1 MIACI
6 LGKVTRNIICWKNRG
21 KFKMVER
28 AGSMIKKFDI
38 RNTKNAKDLL
48 TIQIPSYKV
57 EAEIIGYDDI
67 PPLKDTVNTLKQCG
81 ETFFGYY
88 IKEELCAAISV
99 KVIDN
104 EVDIHRLI
112 VHPDHFRKG
121 IAQKLLTF
129 IEGQFD
135 TMKITVATGSK
146 NSPAVTLYMKNGFRI
161 TKEVQVNQY
170 LSLTYFEKK
179 I

>member
-1 MIACI
+1 
-6 LGKVTRNIICWKNRG
+6 
-21 KFKMVER
+21 MVE
-28 AGSMIKKFDI
+28 GGGFMIKKFDI
-38 RNTKNAKDLL
+38 RNTKNAEKLL
-48 TIQIPSYKV
+48 KIQIPSYKV
-57 EAEIIGYDDI
+57 EAEVIDYEDI
-67 PPLKDTVNTLKQCG
+67 PPLKDTVNTLQQCG
-81 ETFFGYY
+81 ENFFGYY

-99 KVIDN
+99 KVSDH

-135 TMKITVATGSK
+135 IKTIIVATGSK
-146 NSPAVTLYMKNGFRI
+146 NTPAITLYKKNGFQV
-161 TKEVQVNQY
+161 TKEVQVNEH

-179 I
+179 FLSD

>member
-1 MIACI
+1 
-6 LGKVTRNIICWKNRG
+6 
-21 KFKMVER
+21 
-28 AGSMIKKFDI
+28 MIKQFDI
-38 RNTKNAKDLL
+38 RLPKNAEKLL
-48 TIQIPSYKV
+48 EIQMPAYKV

-88 IKEELCAAISV
+88 INEELCAAISL

-129 IEGQFD
+129 IERQFD
-135 TMKITVATGSK
+135 KRIIIVATGSK
-146 NSPAVTLYMKNGFRI
+146 NKPAITLYKKNGFRI
-161 TKEVQVNQY
+161 TKEVQINEH

-179 I
+179 LLSD

>member
-1 MIACI
+1 M
-6 LGKVTRNIICWKNRG
+6 R
-21 KFKMVER
+21 
-28 AGSMIKKFDI
+28 GSMIKQFDI
-38 RNTKNAKDLL
+38 GLPKNAEKLL
-48 TIQIPSYKV
+48 EIQMPAYKV
-57 EAEIIGYDDI
+57 EAEIIGYNDI
-67 PPLKDTVNTLKQCG
+67 PPLKDTVNTLKECR

-88 IKEELCAAISV
+88 INEELCAAISV

-129 IEGQFD
+129 IERQFD
-135 TMKITVATGSK
+135 KRIIIVATGSK
-146 NSPAVTLYMKNGFRI
+146 NKPAITLYKKNGFRI
-161 TKEVQVNQY
+161 TKEVQVNEH

-179 I
+179 LLSD

>member
-1 MIACI
+1 
-6 LGKVTRNIICWKNRG
+6 
-21 KFKMVER
+21 
-28 AGSMIKKFDI
+28 MIKQLDI
-38 RNTKNAKDLL
+38 RITKNAEKLL
-48 TIQIPSYKV
+48 EIQIPSYKV

-67 PPLKDTVNTLKQCG
+67 PPLKDTVKTLKQCG

-88 IKEELCAAISV
+88 INEELCAAISV

-121 IAQKLLTF
+121 IALKLLTF
-129 IEGQFD
+129 IERQFD
-135 TMKITVATGSK
+135 TMTITVATGSK
-146 NSPAVTLYMKNGFRI
+146 NKPAITLYKKNGFRI
-161 TKEVQVNQY
+161 TKEVQVNEH

-179 I
+179 LLSE

>member
-1 MIACI
+1 
-6 LGKVTRNIICWKNRG
+6 
-21 KFKMVER
+21 
-28 AGSMIKKFDI
+28 MIKQFDI
-38 RNTKNAKDLL
+38 CLPKNAEKLL
-48 TIQIPSYKV
+48 EIQMPAYKV

-67 PPLKDTVNTLKQCG
+67 PPLKDTVNTLKECG

-88 IKEELCAAISV
+88 INEELCAAISV

-135 TMKITVATGSK
+135 TKTLLVATGSK
-146 NSPAVTLYMKNGFRI
+146 NKPAITLYKKNGFHM
-161 TKEVQVNQY
+161 TKEVQVNEH

-179 I
+179 LLSD

>member
-1 MIACI
+1 
-6 LGKVTRNIICWKNRG
+6 
-21 KFKMVER
+21 MVER
-28 AGSMIKKFDI
+28 GGSMIKKFDI

-57 EAEIIGYDDI
+57 EAEIIGYDEI

-135 TMKITVATGSK
+135 TMTITVATGSK
-146 NSPAVTLYMKNGFRI
+146 NSPPITLYMKNGFRI
-161 TKEVQVNQY
+161 TKEVQVNQF

>member
-1 MIACI
+1 
-6 LGKVTRNIICWKNRG
+6 
-21 KFKMVER
+21 
-28 AGSMIKKFDI
+28 MIKQFDI
-38 RNTKNAKDLL
+38 RLPKNAEKLL
-48 TIQIPSYKV
+48 EIQMPAYKV
-57 EAEIIGYDDI
+57 EAEIIGYHDI

-88 IKEELCAAISV
+88 INEELCAAISV

-121 IAQKLLTF
+121 IAQNLLTF

-135 TMKITVATGSK
+135 TKTLLVATGSK
-146 NSPAVTLYMKNGFRI
+146 NKPAITLYKKNGFHM
-161 TKEVQVNQY
+161 TKEVQVNEH

-179 I
+179 LLSD

>member
-1 MIACI
+1 
-6 LGKVTRNIICWKNRG
+6 
-21 KFKMVER
+21 
-28 AGSMIKKFDI
+28 MIKQFDI
-38 RNTKNAKDLL
+38 RLPKNAEKLL
-48 TIQIPSYKV
+48 EIQMPAYKV

-88 IKEELCAAISV
+88 INEELCAAISV

-129 IEGQFD
+129 IERQFD
-135 TMKITVATGSK
+135 KRIIIVATGSK
-146 NSPAVTLYMKNGFRI
+146 NKPAITLYKKNGFRI
-161 TKEVQVNQY
+161 TKEVQVNEH

-179 I
+179 LLSD

>member
-1 MIACI
+1 
-6 LGKVTRNIICWKNRG
+6 
-21 KFKMVER
+21 
-28 AGSMIKKFDI
+28 MIKQFDI
-38 RNTKNAKDLL
+38 RLPKNAEKLL
-48 TIQIPSYKV
+48 EIQIPAYKV

-88 IKEELCAAISV
+88 INEELCAAISV

-129 IEGQFD
+129 IERQFD
-135 TMKITVATGSK
+135 KRIIKVATGSK
-146 NSPAVTLYMKNGFRI
+146 NKPAITLYKKNGFRI
-161 TKEVQVNQY
+161 TKEVQVNEH

-179 I
+179 LLSD

>member
-1 MIACI
+1 
-6 LGKVTRNIICWKNRG
+6 
-21 KFKMVER
+21 MVER
-28 AGSMIKKFDI
+28 DGSMIKTFDI
-38 RNTKNAKDLL
+38 RNTKNAEDLL

-88 IKEELCAAISV
+88 INEELCAAISV
-99 KVIDN
+99 EVIDN

-121 IAQKLLTF
+121 IAQKLLSF

-135 TMKITVATGSK
+135 TMTITVATGSK
-146 NSPAVTLYMKNGFRI
+146 NSPAVTLYKKNGFRI
-161 TKEVQVNQY
+161 TKEVQVNQQ

>member
-1 MIACI
+1 
-6 LGKVTRNIICWKNRG
+6 
-21 KFKMVER
+21 
-28 AGSMIKKFDI
+28 MIKQFDI
-38 RNTKNAKDLL
+38 RLSKNAEKLL
-48 TIQIPSYKV
+48 EIQMPSYKV

-88 IKEELCAAISV
+88 INEELCAAISV

-129 IEGQFD
+129 IERQFD
-135 TMKITVATGSK
+135 KRIIIVATGSK
-146 NSPAVTLYMKNGFRI
+146 NKPAITLYKKNGFRI
-161 TKEVQVNQY
+161 TKEVQVNEH

-179 I
+179 LLSD

>member
-1 MIACI
+1 
-6 LGKVTRNIICWKNRG
+6 
-21 KFKMVER
+21 
-28 AGSMIKKFDI
+28 MIKQFDI
-38 RNTKNAKDLL
+38 RLPINAEKLL
-48 TIQIPSYKV
+48 EIQMPAYKV

-67 PPLKDTVNTLKQCG
+67 PPLKDTVNTLKQCE

-88 IKEELCAAISV
+88 INEELCAAISV

-129 IEGQFD
+129 IERQFN
-135 TMKITVATGSK
+135 KRIIIVATGSK
-146 NSPAVTLYMKNGFRI
+146 NKPAITLYKKNGFRI
-161 TKEVQVNQY
+161 TKEIQVNEH

-179 I
+179 L

>member
-1 MIACI
+1 
-6 LGKVTRNIICWKNRG
+6 
-21 KFKMVER
+21 
-28 AGSMIKKFDI
+28 MIKKFDI
-38 RNTKNAKDLL
+38 RNTKNAEKLL
-48 TIQIPSYKV
+48 KIQIPSYKV
-57 EAEIIGYDDI
+57 EAEVIDYEDI
-67 PPLKDTVNTLKQCG
+67 PPLKDTVNTLQQCG

-99 KVIDN
+99 KVSDH

-135 TMKITVATGSK
+135 IKTIIVATGSK
-146 NSPAVTLYMKNGFRI
+146 NTPAITLYKKNGFQV
-161 TKEVQVNQY
+161 TKEVQVNEH

-179 I
+179 FLSD

>member
-1 MIACI
+1 
-6 LGKVTRNIICWKNRG
+6 
-21 KFKMVER
+21 
-28 AGSMIKKFDI
+28 MIKKFDI
-38 RNTKNAKDLL
+38 RNTKNAEKLL
-48 TIQIPSYKV
+48 KIQIPSYKV
-57 EAEIIGYDDI
+57 EAEVIDYEDI
-67 PPLKDTVNTLKQCG
+67 PPLKDTVNTLQQCG

-99 KVIDN
+99 KVSDH

-129 IEGQFD
+129 IERQFD
-135 TMKITVATGSK
+135 KRIIIVATGSK
-146 NSPAVTLYMKNGFRI
+146 NKPAITLYKKNGFRI
-161 TKEVQVNQY
+161 TKEVQVNQQ

>member
-1 MIACI
+1 
-6 LGKVTRNIICWKNRG
+6 
-21 KFKMVER
+21 MVER
-28 AGSMIKKFDI
+28 GGSMIKKFDI

-48 TIQIPSYKV
+48 MIQIPSYKV

-88 IKEELCAAISV
+88 INEELCAAISV

-129 IEGQFD
+129 IEGKYNKKTF
-135 TMKITVATGSK
+135 IVATGSK
-146 NSPAVTLYMKNGFRI
+146 NTPAVTFYKKNGFQI
-161 TKEVQVNQY
+161 TKEIKVNEH

-179 I
+179 LLAD

>member
-1 MIACI
+1 
-6 LGKVTRNIICWKNRG
+6 
-21 KFKMVER
+21 
-28 AGSMIKKFDI
+28 MIKQFDI
-38 RNTKNAKDLL
+38 RLPINAEKLL
-48 TIQIPSYKV
+48 EIQMPAYKV

-67 PPLKDTVNTLKQCG
+67 PPLKDTVNTLKQCE

-88 IKEELCAAISV
+88 INEELCAAISV

-129 IEGQFD
+129 IERQFD
-135 TMKITVATGSK
+135 KRIIIVATGSK
-146 NSPAVTLYMKNGFRI
+146 NKPAITLYKKNGFRI
-161 TKEVQVNQY
+161 TKEIQVNEH

-179 I
+179 LLSD

>member
-1 MIACI
+1 
-6 LGKVTRNIICWKNRG
+6 
-21 KFKMVER
+21 
-28 AGSMIKKFDI
+28 MIKQFDI
-38 RNTKNAKDLL
+38 RLPINAEKLL
-48 TIQIPSYKV
+48 EIQMPAYKV

-67 PPLKDTVNTLKQCG
+67 PPLKDTVNTLKQCE

-88 IKEELCAAISV
+88 INEELCAAISV

-129 IEGQFD
+129 IERQFD
-135 TMKITVATGSK
+135 KRIIKVATGSK
-146 NSPAVTLYMKNGFRI
+146 NKPAITLYKKNGFRI
-161 TKEVQVNQY
+161 TKEVQVNEH

-179 I
+179 LLSD

>member
-1 MIACI
+1 
-6 LGKVTRNIICWKNRG
+6 
-21 KFKMVER
+21 
-28 AGSMIKKFDI
+28 MIKQFDI
-38 RNTKNAKDLL
+38 RLPKNAEKLL
-48 TIQIPSYKV
+48 EIQMPAYKV

-88 IKEELCAAISV
+88 INEELCAAISL

-129 IEGQFD
+129 IERQFD
-135 TMKITVATGSK
+135 KRIIIVATGSK
-146 NSPAVTLYMKNGFRI
+146 NKPAITLYKKNGFRI
-161 TKEVQVNQY
+161 TKEVQVNEH

-179 I
+179 LLSD

>member
-1 MIACI
+1 
-6 LGKVTRNIICWKNRG
+6 
-21 KFKMVER
+21 
-28 AGSMIKKFDI
+28 MIKQFDI
-38 RNTKNAKDLL
+38 RLSKNAEKLL
-48 TIQIPSYKV
+48 EIQMPSYKV

-88 IKEELCAAISV
+88 INEELCAAISV

-129 IEGQFD
+129 IERQFD
-135 TMKITVATGSK
+135 KRIIIVATGSK
-146 NSPAVTLYMKNGFRI
+146 NKPAITLYKKNGFRI
-161 TKEVQVNQY
+161 TKEIQVNEH

-179 I
+179 LLSD

>member
-1 MIACI
+1 
-6 LGKVTRNIICWKNRG
+6 
-21 KFKMVER
+21 
-28 AGSMIKKFDI
+28 MIKQFDI
-38 RNTKNAKDLL
+38 RLPKNAEKLL
-48 TIQIPSYKV
+48 EIQMPAYKV

-67 PPLKDTVNTLKQCG
+67 PPLKDTVNTLKECG

-88 IKEELCAAISV
+88 INEELCAAISV

-112 VHPDHFRKG
+112 VHPDYFRKG

-129 IEGQFD
+129 IERQFN
-135 TMKITVATGSK
+135 KRIIIVATGSK
-146 NSPAVTLYMKNGFRI
+146 NKPAITLYKKNGFRI
-161 TKEVQVNQY
+161 TKEIQVNEH

-179 I
+179 LLSD

>member
-1 MIACI
+1 
-6 LGKVTRNIICWKNRG
+6 
-21 KFKMVER
+21 
-28 AGSMIKKFDI
+28 MIKQFDI
-38 RNTKNAKDLL
+38 RLPKNAEKLL
-48 TIQIPSYKV
+48 EIQMPAYKV

-88 IKEELCAAISV
+88 FNEELCAAISL

-129 IEGQFD
+129 IERQFD
-135 TMKITVATGSK
+135 KRIIIVATGSK
-146 NSPAVTLYMKNGFRI
+146 NKPAITLYKKNGFRI
-161 TKEVQVNQY
+161 TKEVQINEH

-179 I
+179 LLSD

>member
-1 MIACI
+1 
-6 LGKVTRNIICWKNRG
+6 
-21 KFKMVER
+21 MVER

-135 TMKITVATGSK
+135 TMTITVATGSK